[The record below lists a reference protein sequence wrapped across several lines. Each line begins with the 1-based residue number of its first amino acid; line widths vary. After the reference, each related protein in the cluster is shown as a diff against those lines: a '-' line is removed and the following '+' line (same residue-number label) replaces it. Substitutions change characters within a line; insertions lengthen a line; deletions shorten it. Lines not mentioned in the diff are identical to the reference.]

1 MSLIDTEAVAP
12 PAVTVRVSVPS
23 VRLSAAMGTEIVA
36 LPLASTTALP
46 DNAPPVM
53 SAAASPVREY
63 GTEVPAATLA
73 VVSVK
78 EAIEPSLTELLA
90 AASE

>member
-23 VRLSAAMGTEIVA
+23 VKLSAAMGTEIVA
-36 LPLASTTALP
+36 LPVASITALP
-46 DNAPPVM
+46 DSAPPVR
-53 SAAASPVREY
+53 SEAETPVMVN
-63 GTEVPAATLA
+63 GTDVPAATLA

-78 EAIEPSLTELLA
+78 VAIAPSLTELLA
-90 AASE
+90 AASA